1 MNALTWVHIAG
12 GVVALLAGTVAAAA
26 PKGGRAHVAGGIAFA
41 LAMFV
46 LGLTAAII
54 GPSATPPQSPVGGLM
69 VCYFVATGWLAARNR
84 SGSPGAFEK
93 IACAAVLLMGAAMLA
108 KGVLLALGPPLTT
121 PPPPG
126 AVILLGVICLL
137 AGLGDLRYFLRGTH
151 TAHQRIARHLWRM
164 CFAFFIATGSFFLG
178 QQDVLPA
185 AMRGSPLLF
194 VVAFAPFGLMLWA
207 LVKLKRAR
215 RAGASVSTPA
225 VGDPT

>member
-41 LAMFV
+41 LSMCV
-46 LGLTAAII
+46 LGLSAAII

-84 SGSPGAFEK
+84 HGQPGAFEK
-93 IACAAVLLMGAAMLA
+93 IACTAVLLMGAAMLV
-108 KGVLLALGPPLTT
+108 KGVQFALGPPVTT

-137 AGLGDLRYFLRGTH
+137 AGLGDLRYLLRGTLAH
-151 TAHQRIARHLWRM
+151 HQRIARHLWRM
-164 CFAFFIATGSFFLG
+164 CFAFFVATGSFFLG

-185 AMRGSPLLF
+185 AMRGSPVL
-194 VVAFAPFGLMLWA
+194 VVLAFAPIGLMLVA
-207 LVKLKRAR
+207 LVRLKRAPR
-215 RAGASVSTPA
+215 IPVTPA
-225 VGDPT
+225 TGDPS